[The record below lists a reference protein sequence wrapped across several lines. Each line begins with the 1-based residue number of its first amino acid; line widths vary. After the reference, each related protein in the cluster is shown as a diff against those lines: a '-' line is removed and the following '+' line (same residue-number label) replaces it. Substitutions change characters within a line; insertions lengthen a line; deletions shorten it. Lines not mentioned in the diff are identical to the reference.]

1 MRWSSAPSHWY
12 THWGLVG
19 GPGVCDTIRAPWHY
33 GEINSPELESAKQ
46 RVQPEK
52 AGTGPMTALTAWE
65 RQDIVPLER
74 EIRPARVEK
83 CRKCEIM
90 NFYHKCIYCDTVFVV
105 KTKLELHTGVLDK
118 GNTACE

>member
-1 MRWSSAPSHWY
+1 
-12 THWGLVG
+12 
-19 GPGVCDTIRAPWHY
+19 
-33 GEINSPELESAKQ
+33 
-46 RVQPEK
+46 
-52 AGTGPMTALTAWE
+52 MTALTAWE

-74 EIRPARVEK
+74 EIRQ
-83 CRKCEIM
+83 IM